1 MLLLYTKPNK
11 FSRVFEKFF
20 GFFLRTA
27 FYCRKTPV
35 NYLFIAKNSRRKYLR
50 REFYRLVY
58 IITHSGYW
66 KKLVPVIGK
75 TIHHQVP
82 QNAVLIMP
90 ITNPAI
96 ANPAHRVRVFFCTTP
111 TMLNAS
117 PAALSSKRKNI
128 TVVFQKTL
136 IEQRKINKLTQ
147 KQVAEYLGISQP
159 SISAPKTDNPNRL

>member
-35 NYLFIAKNSRRKYLR
+35 NYLFIAKNSRRKYFR
-50 REFYRLVY
+50 REFCRLY
-58 IITHSGYW
+58 NTLSGYW

-75 TIHHQVP
+75 TIHHVVP
-82 QNAVLIMP
+82 RIAVLIMP

-96 ANPAHRVRVFFCTTP
+96 ANPAHRVRVFICATP
-111 TMLNAS
+111 TILNAS

-147 KQVAEYLGISQP
+147 RQVAEYLGISQP